1 MWMHNVGWKE
11 AWQNL
16 VQFLKYPVVHSM
28 EYSSHTLAL
37 RLFNSI
43 ENFILLDGID

>member
-16 VQFLKYPVVHSM
+16 VQFLKYPVAHWM

-37 RLFNSI
+37 RLFNTA